1 MLNSSRRA
9 LRWRNT
15 ASLGRPARAEERTM
29 CPLVVH
35 CHHGLGLLYVAIG
48 QHEKARTALTTA
60 IELCRAMEMACWL
73 PQAEPVLA
81 RVDARWRE
89 GKQSSLF
96 V

>member
-1 MLNSSRRA
+1 
-9 LRWRNT
+9 
-15 ASLGRPARAEERTM
+15 M
-29 CPLVVH
+29 CPLGVR

-60 IELCRAMEMACWL
+60 IELCRTMEMACGR

-81 RVDARWRE
+81 RVDAQWRE

>member
-1 MLNSSRRA
+1 MRP
-9 LRWRNT
+9 
-15 ASLGRPARAEERTM
+15 LG
-29 CPLVVH
+29 VH
-35 CHHGLGLLYVAIG
+35 GHHGLGLLYAAIG
-48 QHEKARTALTTA
+48 QHEKACTALTTA
-60 IELCRAMEMACWL
+60 IALCHAMEMACWL